1 MPTRPRWVVVLVS
14 AVRELDIQSWSWY
27 AENERWDV
35 VMLAMFVDDEK

>member
-1 MPTRPRWVVVLVS
+1 MVVLVS

-35 VMLAMFVDDEK
+35 GMLAMLADDE